1 MKSIIL
7 FVWYFNSIYALLDS
21 LGKFLALQ
29 KDSYSKKSK

>member
-7 FVWYFNSIYALLDS
+7 FVWYLILFYALLDS